1 MAGESAHEMAR
12 RAREKAARL
21 ERQAD
26 HWERGSLGERA
37 AGEVLTSLPEGWS
50 ALHDVRWPGRPR
62 ANIDHVV
69 IGPGGVFV
77 IDTKNWTGRITV
89 SNGVLRQ
96 NGRSREQTVAS
107 AAEAGLA
114 VASLAGPHL
123 AHVHPVLCFVDQ
135 PQLGGWS
142 RDVMV
147 CSTGNL
153 LDMLQTRPVVLTP
166 DAVGD
171 AWHRLAPRLTS
182 ASAPAAPV
190 RRRTEAAPRRSH
202 TSRSRSRSKQRG
214 PSLARLV
221 VGAFLVLGM
230 LTKGPEFA
238 DLVAK
243 VIVTEAATPSSR
255 PSSTPEKAAPKP
267 HRHAKQAKKAS
278 DAE

>member
-26 HWERGSLGERA
+26 HWERGSLGEQA
-37 AGEVLTSLPEGWS
+37 TGAVLASLPEGWF

-69 IGPGGVFV
+69 IGPGGIFV

-89 SNGVLRQ
+89 SNDVLRQ
-96 NGRSREQTVAS
+96 NGRLREQTVAS

-166 DAVGD
+166 EAVGD
-171 AWHRLAPRLTS
+171 AWRRLAPRLRS
-182 ASAPAAPV
+182 AAAPSAPV
-190 RRRTEAAPRRSH
+190 RRRSVPLPERSRA
-202 TSRSRSRSKQRG
+202 SRSRPRRKQRG

-221 VGAFLVLGM
+221 VGAVLVIGM
-230 LTKGPEFA
+230 LTKGPEFG
-238 DLVAK
+238 DLVSK

-255 PSSTPEKAAPKP
+255 PSSPPSKAGPLAP
-267 HRHAKQAKKAS
+267 RHAKQAKKA
-278 DAE
+278 DPR